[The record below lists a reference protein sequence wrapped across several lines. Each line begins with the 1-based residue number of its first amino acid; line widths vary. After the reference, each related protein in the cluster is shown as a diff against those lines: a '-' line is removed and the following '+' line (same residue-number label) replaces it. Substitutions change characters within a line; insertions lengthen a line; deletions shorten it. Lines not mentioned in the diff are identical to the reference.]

1 MSLASLISV
10 FDTLSVKNENILY
23 LESDRE
29 NDWA

>member
-10 FDTLSVKNENILY
+10 FDTLCVKNENILY

-29 NDWA
+29 DNWA